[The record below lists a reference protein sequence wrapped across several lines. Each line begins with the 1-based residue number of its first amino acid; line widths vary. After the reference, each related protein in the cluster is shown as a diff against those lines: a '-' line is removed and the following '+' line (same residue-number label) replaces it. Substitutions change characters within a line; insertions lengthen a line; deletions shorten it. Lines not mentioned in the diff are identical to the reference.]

1 MLLDIFFLRICHFL
15 PGGISASFMW
25 TSMGRRLI
33 EGYTGDWTPG
43 LDSPGL
49 DSDIAIRCSQT
60 VLTLGVKHHK
70 LCPVSYNCHCLGCC
84 PRLVCP
90 PDISIP
96 KWTSLEITNSVGW
109 SEEDDAR
116 GDCQSAR

>member
-1 MLLDIFFLRICHFL
+1 MMRLNSNSLAVLCFWHFYRL
-15 PGGISASFMW
+15 NALNIKW
-25 TSMGRRLI
+25 TCL
-33 EGYTGDWTPG
+33 DWTP
-43 LDSPGL
+43 LDWTPTL
-49 DSDIAIRCSQT
+49 QSDA
-60 VLTLGVKHHK
+60 VKLYLHWGVKHHK

>member
-1 MLLDIFFLRICHFL
+1 MMRLNSNSLAVLCFWHFYRL
-15 PGGISASFMW
+15 NALNIKW
-25 TSMGRRLI
+25 TCL
-33 EGYTGDWTPG
+33 DWTPG

-70 LCPVSYNCHCLGCC
+70 LCQVSYNCHCLGCC